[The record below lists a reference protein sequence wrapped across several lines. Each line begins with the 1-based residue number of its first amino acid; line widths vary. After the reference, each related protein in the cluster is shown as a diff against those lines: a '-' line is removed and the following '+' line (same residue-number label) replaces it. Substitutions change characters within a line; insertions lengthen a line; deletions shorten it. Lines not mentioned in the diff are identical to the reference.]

1 VKITRGKKI
10 VPRRVLL
17 YGTHGIGKSSWAAQA
32 PDVLFLDLEGG
43 LNDIDVA
50 KTEHLEDTKGSS
62 GLTKV
67 AEALTWLSSN
77 KHDFKW
83 LAIDSVD
90 WLEALIHAEIARE
103 AGKATIG
110 DIGYGA
116 GYKSAVAHWDKL
128 LQFLDWLRTECGMGI
143 ILLAHTVVKK
153 YTDPMTDSYD
163 RYQPALHETASA
175 MLQEWADE
183 VLFASYRVHTR
194 KQDEGFGKERIIAGG
209 SGERLIRCT
218 ETPGALAKNRLTMPE
233 TIDFSWAAYAQYF
246 TQAAPAANIGG
257 IVVDGSSKK
266 SEVTNG

>member
-1 VKITRGKKI
+1 MKITRGKKI

-32 PDVLFLDLEGG
+32 PDVLFLNLEDG

-50 KTEHLEDTKGSS
+50 KTEHLIRLEQ
-62 GLTKV
+62 V
-67 AEALTWLSSN
+67 MEALTFLATQ
-77 KHDFKW
+77 KHDFRW
-83 LAIDSVD
+83 VAIDSVD
-90 WLEALIHAEIARE
+90 WLEALIHAEVARE

-116 GYKSAVAHWDKL
+116 GYKSAMAYWDKIL
-128 LQFLDWLRTECGMGI
+128 TMLDWLRTESERKLGV
-143 ILLAHTVVKK
+143 ILLAHTAVKK

-163 RYQPALHETASA
+163 RYQPALHETAA
-175 MLQEWADE
+175 ATLQEWCDE

-246 TQAAPAANIGG
+246 TQAPAANIGG

-266 SEVTNG
+266 TEVTNG

>member
-32 PDVLFLDLEGG
+32 PDVLFLNLEDG

-50 KTEHLEDTKGSS
+50 KTEHLIRLEQ
-62 GLTKV
+62 V
-67 AEALTWLSSN
+67 MEALTFLATQ
-77 KHDFKW
+77 KHDFRW
-83 LAIDSVD
+83 VAIDSVD
-90 WLEALIHAEIARE
+90 WLEGLIHAEVARE

-116 GYKSAVAHWDKL
+116 GYKSAMAYWDKIL
-128 LQFLDWLRTECGMGI
+128 TMLDWLRTEAERKLGV
-143 ILLAHTVVKK
+143 ILLAHTAVKK

-163 RYQPALHETASA
+163 RYQPALHETAA
-175 MLQEWADE
+175 ATLQEWCDE

-246 TQAAPAANIGG
+246 TQAAPAENIGG

-266 SEVTNG
+266 TEVTNG

>member
-1 VKITRGKKI
+1 MKITRGKKI

-32 PDVLFLDLEGG
+32 PDVLFLNLEDG

-50 KTEHLEDTKGSS
+50 KTEHLIRLEQ
-62 GLTKV
+62 V
-67 AEALTWLSSN
+67 MEALTFLATQ

-83 LAIDSVD
+83 VAIDSVD
-90 WLEALIHAEIARE
+90 WLEALIHAEVARE
-103 AGKATIG
+103 AGKPTIG

-116 GYKSAVAHWDKL
+116 GYKSAMAYWDKML
-128 LQFLDWLRTECGMGI
+128 TMLDWLRTESERKLGV
-143 ILLAHTVVKK
+143 ILLAHTAVKK

-163 RYQPALHETASA
+163 RYQPALHETAA
-175 MLQEWADE
+175 ATLQEWCDE

-194 KQDEGFGKERIIAGG
+194 KQDEGFGKERVIAGG

-233 TIDFSWAAYAQYF
+233 TVDFSWAAYAQYF

-266 SEVTNG
+266 TEVTNG

>member
-32 PDVLFLDLEGG
+32 PDVLFLNLEDG

-50 KTEHLEDTKGSS
+50 KTEHLIRLEQ
-62 GLTKV
+62 V
-67 AEALTWLSSN
+67 MEALTFLATQ

-83 LAIDSVD
+83 VAIDSVD
-90 WLEALIHAEIARE
+90 WLEALIHAEVARE
-103 AGKATIG
+103 AGKPTIG

-116 GYKSAVAHWDKL
+116 GYKSAMAYWDKML
-128 LQFLDWLRTECGMGI
+128 TMLDWLRTESERKLGV
-143 ILLAHTVVKK
+143 ILLAHTAVKK

-163 RYQPALHETASA
+163 RYQPALHETAA
-175 MLQEWADE
+175 ATLQEWCDE

-194 KQDEGFGKERIIAGG
+194 KQDEGFGKERVIAGG

-233 TIDFSWAAYAQYF
+233 TVDFSWAAYAQYF

-266 SEVTNG
+266 TEVTNG

>member
-1 VKITRGKKI
+1 MKITRGKKI

-32 PDVLFLDLEGG
+32 PDVLFLNLEDG
-43 LNDIDVA
+43 LNDIDVN
-50 KTEHLEDTKGSS
+50 KTEHLIRLEQ
-62 GLTKV
+62 V
-67 AEALTWLSSN
+67 MEALTYLATQ

-83 LAIDSVD
+83 VAIDSVD
-90 WLEALIHAEIARE
+90 WLEALIHAEVARE

-116 GYKSAVAHWDKL
+116 GYKSAMAYWDKIL
-128 LQFLDWLRTECGMGI
+128 TMLDWLRTEAERKLGV
-143 ILLAHTVVKK
+143 ILLAHTAVKK

-163 RYQPALHETASA
+163 RYQPALHETAA
-175 MLQEWADE
+175 ATLQEWCDE

-194 KQDEGFGKERIIAGG
+194 KQDEGFGKERVIAGG

-233 TIDFSWAAYAQYF
+233 TIDFSWVAYSQFF
-246 TQAAPAANIGG
+246 TQAPAGNIGG

-266 SEVTNG
+266 VEVTNG

>member
-32 PDVLFLDLEGG
+32 PDVVFLNLEDG

-50 KTEHLEDTKGSS
+50 KTDHLIRLEQ
-62 GLTKV
+62 V
-67 AEALTWLSSN
+67 MEALTFLATQ

-83 LAIDSVD
+83 VAIDSVD
-90 WLEALIHAEIARE
+90 WLEALIHAEVARE
-103 AGKATIG
+103 AGKPTIG

-116 GYKSAVAHWDKL
+116 GYKSAMAYWDKIL
-128 LQFLDWLRTECGMGI
+128 TMLDWLRTESERKLGV
-143 ILLAHTVVKK
+143 ILLAHTAVKK

-163 RYQPALHETASA
+163 RYQPALHETAA
-175 MLQEWADE
+175 ATLQEWCDE

-246 TQAAPAANIGG
+246 TQVVPAAANIGG

-266 SEVTNG
+266 PEVTNG

>member
-1 VKITRGKKI
+1 MKITRGKKI

-32 PDVLFLDLEGG
+32 PDVLFLNLEDG

-50 KTEHLEDTKGSS
+50 KTEHLQDTKSSS

-67 AEALTWLSSN
+67 AEALTWLASN

-83 LAIDSVD
+83 VAIDSVD
-90 WLEALIHAEIARE
+90 WLEALIHAEVARE
-103 AGKATIG
+103 AGKPTIG

-128 LQFLDWLRTECGMGI
+128 LSWLDWLRTELNIGI
-143 ILLAHTVVKK
+143 IMLAHTAVKK

-163 RYQPALHETASA
+163 RYQPALHETAA
-175 MLQEWADE
+175 ATLQEWCDE
-183 VLFASYRVHTR
+183 VLFACYRVHTR

-246 TQAAPAANIGG
+246 TQAAPANIGG

-266 SEVTNG
+266 TEVTNG

>member
-1 VKITRGKKI
+1 
-10 VPRRVLL
+10 VLL

-32 PDVLFLDLEGG
+32 PDVLFLNLEDG

-50 KTEHLEDTKGSS
+50 KTEHLIRLEQ
-62 GLTKV
+62 V
-67 AEALTWLSSN
+67 MEALTFLATQ
-77 KHDFKW
+77 KHDFRW
-83 LAIDSVD
+83 VAIDSVD
-90 WLEALIHAEIARE
+90 WLEALIHAEVARE

-116 GYKSAVAHWDKL
+116 GYKSAMAYWDKIL
-128 LQFLDWLRTECGMGI
+128 TMLDWLRTESERKLGV
-143 ILLAHTVVKK
+143 ILLAHTAVKK

-163 RYQPALHETASA
+163 RYQPALHETAA
-175 MLQEWADE
+175 ATLQEWCDE

-246 TQAAPAANIGG
+246 TQAPAANIGG

-266 SEVTNG
+266 TEVTNG

>member
-1 VKITRGKKI
+1 MKITRGKKI

-32 PDVLFLDLEGG
+32 PEVLFLNLEDG

-50 KTEHLEDTKGSS
+50 KTEHLIRLEQ
-62 GLTKV
+62 V
-67 AEALTWLSSN
+67 MEALTFLATQ

-83 LAIDSVD
+83 VAIDSVD
-90 WLEALIHAEIARE
+90 WLEALIHAEVARE
-103 AGKATIG
+103 AGKPTIG

-116 GYKSAVAHWDKL
+116 GYKSAMGYWDKIL
-128 LQFLDWLRTECGMGI
+128 TMLDWLRTESERKLGV
-143 ILLAHTVVKK
+143 ILLAHTAVKK

-163 RYQPALHETASA
+163 RYQPALHETAA
-175 MLQEWADE
+175 ATLQEWCDE

-194 KQDEGFGKERIIAGG
+194 KQDEGFGKERTIAGG

-218 ETPGALAKNRLTMPE
+218 ETPGALAKNRLAMPE

-246 TQAAPAANIGG
+246 TQVVPANIGG

>member
-1 VKITRGKKI
+1 MKITRGKKI

-32 PDVLFLDLEGG
+32 SDVLFLNLEDG

-50 KTEHLEDTKGSS
+50 KSEHLIRLEQ
-62 GLTKV
+62 V
-67 AEALTWLSSN
+67 MEALTFLATQ

-83 LAIDSVD
+83 VAIDSVD
-90 WLEALIHAEIARE
+90 WLEALIHHEVARE
-103 AGKATIG
+103 AGKPTIG
-110 DIGYGA
+110 DIGYGN
-116 GYKSAVAHWDKL
+116 GYKSAMAYWDRIL
-128 LQFLDWLRTECGMGI
+128 AMLDWLRTESERKPGV
-143 ILLAHTVVKK
+143 ILLAHTAVKK

-163 RYQPALHETASA
+163 RYQPALHETAA
-175 MLQEWADE
+175 ATLQEWCDE

-194 KQDEGFGKERIIAGG
+194 KQDEGFGKERTIAGG

-233 TIDFSWAAYAQYF
+233 TIDFSWSAYAQYF
-246 TQAAPAANIGG
+246 TQPVPAAANIGG

-266 SEVTNG
+266 TEVTNG

>member
-1 VKITRGKKI
+1 MKITRGKKI

-32 PDVLFLDLEGG
+32 PDVLFLNLEDG
-43 LNDIDVA
+43 LNDIDVT
-50 KTEHLEDTKGSS
+50 KTEHLIRLEQ
-62 GLTKV
+62 V
-67 AEALTWLSSN
+67 MEALTYLATQ

-90 WLEALIHAEIARE
+90 WLEALIHAEVARE

-116 GYKSAVAHWDKL
+116 GYKSAMAYWDKIL
-128 LQFLDWLRTECGMGI
+128 TMLDWLRTESERKLGV
-143 ILLAHTVVKK
+143 ILLAHTAVKK

-163 RYQPALHETASA
+163 RYQPALHETAA
-175 MLQEWADE
+175 ATLQEWCDE
-183 VLFASYRVHTR
+183 VLFACYRVHTR
-194 KQDEGFGKERIIAGG
+194 KQDEGFGKERTIAGG

-233 TIDFSWAAYAQYF
+233 TIDFSWAAYSQYF
-246 TQAAPAANIGG
+246 TQAAPAGNISG

-266 SEVTNG
+266 TEVTNG

>member
-1 VKITRGKKI
+1 MKITRGKKI

-32 PDVLFLDLEGG
+32 PDVLFLNLEDG

-50 KTEHLEDTKGSS
+50 KTEHLIRLEQ
-62 GLTKV
+62 V
-67 AEALTWLSSN
+67 MEALTFLATQ

-83 LAIDSVD
+83 VAIDSVD
-90 WLEALIHAEIARE
+90 WLEALIHAEVARE
-103 AGKATIG
+103 AGKPTIG

-116 GYKSAVAHWDKL
+116 GYKSAMAYWDKML
-128 LQFLDWLRTECGMGI
+128 TMLDWLRTESERKLGV
-143 ILLAHTVVKK
+143 ILLAHTAVKK

-163 RYQPALHETASA
+163 RYQPALHETAA
-175 MLQEWADE
+175 ATLQEWCDE

-194 KQDEGFGKERIIAGG
+194 KQDEGFGKERVIAGG

-266 SEVTNG
+266 TEVTNG

>member
-1 VKITRGKKI
+1 MKITRGKKI

-32 PDVLFLDLEGG
+32 PDVLFLNLEDG

-50 KTEHLEDTKGSS
+50 KTEHLIRLEQ
-62 GLTKV
+62 V
-67 AEALTWLSSN
+67 MEALTFLATQ

-83 LAIDSVD
+83 VAIDSVD
-90 WLEALIHAEIARE
+90 WLEALIHAEVARE

-116 GYKSAVAHWDKL
+116 GYKSAVAYWDKIL
-128 LQFLDWLRTECGMGI
+128 TMLDWLRTEAERKLGV
-143 ILLAHTVVKK
+143 ILLAHTAVKK

-163 RYQPALHETASA
+163 RYQPALHETAA
-175 MLQEWADE
+175 ATLQEWCDE

-194 KQDEGFGKERIIAGG
+194 KQDEGFGKERVIAGG

-218 ETPGALAKNRLTMPE
+218 ETPGALAKNRLSLPE
-233 TIDFSWAAYAQYF
+233 TIDFSWAAYAAHFAQP
-246 TQAAPAANIGG
+246 TNGNIGG
-257 IVVDGSSKK
+257 IVVDGTSKK
-266 SEVTNG
+266 VEVNNG

>member
-32 PDVLFLDLEGG
+32 PDVLFLNLEDG

-50 KTEHLEDTKGSS
+50 KTEHLIRLEQ
-62 GLTKV
+62 V
-67 AEALTWLSSN
+67 MEALTFLATQ

-83 LAIDSVD
+83 VAIDSVD
-90 WLEALIHAEIARE
+90 WLEALIHAEVARE
-103 AGKATIG
+103 AGKPTIG

-116 GYKSAVAHWDKL
+116 GYKSAMAYWDKIL
-128 LQFLDWLRTECGMGI
+128 TMLDWLRTECERKLGV
-143 ILLAHTVVKK
+143 ILLAHTAVKK

-163 RYQPALHETASA
+163 RYQPALHETAA
-175 MLQEWADE
+175 ATLQEWCDE

-246 TQAAPAANIGG
+246 TQAVPAANIGG

-266 SEVTNG
+266 AEVTNG